1 MPKNE
6 CFSFA
11 KGLKQVPHGKINEVK
26 AAIKIALKITAKS
39 TFSRRLNGHVEPKI
53 TEKEAIED
61 IFFLYNITDI
71 WGV

>member
-1 MPKNE
+1 MPINK

-11 KGLKQVPHGKINEVK
+11 KGLRQVPSGKVKEVK
-26 AAIKIALKITAKS
+26 ISIMAALKITAKS
-39 TFSRRLNGHVEPKI
+39 SFSRRLNGRIEPKT

-71 WGV
+71 WGA